1 MKKILCILAVL
12 LLVPAVFCAGAA
24 EEEDW
29 AKAPVI
35 TKAYEQSVGKIYIEW
50 EGNAP
55 LYQVF
60 VDGNKVT
67 DTPFN
72 HQILNAGKGTH
83 SIIVYPVYVTDIDSD
98 TKFNINLD
106 AFGLGGGNITL
117 DLATLGLDPKEFTP
131 GNPSRTLEIDYKP
144 NQIMNARPERLS
156 AVTDS
161 QNRVVLSFEDPYV
174 ADEYL
179 LTIKRGSNMSYVT
192 FNTKG
197 EAEKELISENGSMVS
212 LILDPEFLRSHECFV
227 PEIDGEYRFT
237 VQFRKYAT
245 DYTTGEKEGSVVSDS
260 KVSAELV
267 YRLAP
272 LWKTAPVITFASQT
286 ADGQLTVAWDHEDY
300 GTGVEY
306 AVMKINKVLGIATG
320 EERLGSTKGHE
331 FVVRDLNNGGYCINI
346 VPTLKGEKGSYS
358 ADANIEIKNEWVLAP
373 TLSCEQLNGNQVRL
387 TWKAPGNIE
396 KYHITVYRGD
406 NASLL
411 RFVDL
416 DFGKYAEFDVEAAEG
431 DMEYIYTYDEP
442 TDPENGIR
450 LKFEIY
456 GARSTTSGGEQH
468 SAVSGKTIIIK

>member
-1 MKKILCILAVL
+1 MLR
-12 LLVPAVFCAGAA
+12 
-24 EEEDW
+24 
-29 AKAPVI
+29 
-35 TKAYEQSVGKIYIEW
+35 
-50 EGNAP
+50 
-55 LYQVF
+55 
-60 VDGNKVT
+60 
-67 DTPFN
+67 
-72 HQILNAGKGTH
+72 
-83 SIIVYPVYVTDIDSD
+83 IVYPICCGMDVHRDFLVACIAATNEQGVTTYKSKRFSTNTGDLRRCAFWLKDNNCKDVCMESTGKYWIPIYNILESSCNIVLAHPKYVKAIRGKKTD
-98 TKFNINLD
+98 KKD
-106 AFGLGGGNITL
+106 AKWIADIFKH
-117 DLATLGLDPKEFTP
+117 DLVAG
-131 GNPSRTLEIDYKP
+131 
-144 NQIMNARPERLS
+144 
-156 AVTDS
+156 
-161 QNRVVLSFEDPYV
+161 SFIPP
-174 ADEYL
+174 ADIRQLRDLVRYRWK
-179 LTIKRGSNMSYVT
+179 LTN
-192 FNTKG
+192 F
-197 EAEKELISENGSMVS
+197 
-212 LILDPEFLRSHECFV
+212 
-227 PEIDGEYRFT
+227 
-237 VQFRKYAT
+237 
-245 DYTTGEKEGSVVSDS
+245 TTGEKEGSVVSDS

-300 GTGVEY
+300 DTGVEY

-456 GARSTTSGGEQH
+456 GARRTTSGGEQH